1 LPGLWRVFLISWGDI
16 STLLNAM
23 LVWHTRWPWHDFVR
37 LDLKNLVMSEILIFL
52 TALILGYICLAI
64 LVIFLARLFFPFEQ
78 DLKKGRMI
86 RKKYKVKAIR
96 HESTGS

>member
-1 LPGLWRVFLISWGDI
+1 M
-16 STLLNAM
+16 N
-23 LVWHTRWPWHDFVR
+23 
-37 LDLKNLVMSEILIFL
+37 EILIFL

-78 DLKKGRMI
+78 VLKKGHGVI
-86 RKKYKVKAIR
+86 RKKYKVKTMR